1 MSQKFIDKFM
11 KELKEMI
18 DERQSLIGQ
27 VDKTDKEKKARL
39 SKIERLSELITGH
52 RKKCDKLFAQM
63 EQEK

>member
-27 VDKTDKEKKARL
+27 VDKTDKDKKARL
-39 SKIERLSELITGH
+39 AKN
-52 RKKCDKLFAQM
+52 
-63 EQEK
+63 